1 MNKLNNKGQSLVMFI
16 VFLPVFLLL
25 MVYMIDLSIA
35 KYDWS
40 KINNIAKEV
49 VSDGLKNIESNPKDK
64 MDEIISNND
73 LNIKSYDINID
84 SENKI
89 ITIAIYKESNTIFKK
104 ILDKTYSEK
113 CSYKGYFK
121 DEKMIIERVL

>member
-49 VSDGLKNIESNPKDK
+49 VS
-64 MDEIISNND
+64 
-73 LNIKSYDINID
+73 
-84 SENKI
+84 
-89 ITIAIYKESNTIFKK
+89 
-104 ILDKTYSEK
+104 
-113 CSYKGYFK
+113 
-121 DEKMIIERVL
+121 

>member
-1 MNKLNNKGQSLVMFI
+1 MNKLNNKGQSLVMLI

-40 KINNIAKEV
+40 KINNIAKEA
-49 VSDGLKNIESNPKDK
+49 VSYGLKNIESNPKDK
-64 MDEIISNND
+64 MDEMISNND

-84 SENKI
+84 SENRIKHTVKSVLI
-89 ITIAIYKESNTIFKK
+89 KD
-104 ILDKTYSEK
+104 IL
-113 CSYKGYFK
+113 
-121 DEKMIIERVL
+121 KMRK